1 MDFTEQLRILQA
13 AQGNPALLAL
23 ATVDLAHNALPP
35 GERARI
41 KDALVAAAVPH
52 WCDSDFLAALLDTT
66 PEEGERLLGQLRALT
81 VVEPFTAR
89 GEHAV
94 NVHEATRLALR
105 EHLRATDLACWKA
118 LSTRARAH
126 VGQSTEPHARIE
138 ALYHLFAIDQPAAA
152 AACEALDREFTD
164 GGRPEVRHALA
175 LALRELT
182 TGDWLTDSAQ
192 VEALLAPLRVRHW
205 RGETAQLEAEARYV
219 ADLAR
224 TASDPSG
231 IGRTQCLL
239 GDVLETKGRLDD
251 ALAAFREFL
260 AISQRLVS
268 TEPPNADWQRDLAD
282 AHDRGGN
289 ILQAQGRLDEALAA
303 FRETFVIFQHLAAID
318 PANAAWQREFAVA
331 HAKVGGILQAQGRR
345 DEALAAFREYL
356 AIFQRLAAID
366 PVNADWQHNLAVAH
380 AKVGDILQAQ
390 GRRDEALAAFR
401 EYLVIFQHLA
411 AIDPANAAWQHNLAV
426 AHAKVGDILQAQ
438 GRRDEALAAFRE
450 YLAIFQR
457 LAAIDPANAAWQH
470 NLAVAHAK
478 VGDILQA
485 QGRRDEALA
494 AFREYLAI
502 SQHLAAI
509 DPANASWQRDLAL
522 AHNRLGQAYQGMGN
536 EEHAQSSYRSAVEA
550 LERAVAMSPGT
561 VGWKQDL
568 DNLKSWLSSGGGS
581 LHT

>member
-35 GERARI
+35 GERTRI

-52 WCDSDFLAALLDTT
+52 WCDRDFLAALLDTT

-81 VVEPFTAR
+81 VVEPFPAR

-94 NVHEATRLALR
+94 NVHEAARLALR
-105 EHLRATDLACWKA
+105 EHLRVTDAARWKA

-126 VGQSTEPHARIE
+126 VCQGTEPHTRIE
-138 ALYHLFAIDQPAAA
+138 ALYHLFATNQPAAA

-182 TGDWLTDSAQ
+182 AGGWLTESAQ

-205 RGETAQLEAEARYV
+205 RGEAAQLEAEARDV

-231 IGRTQCLL
+231 IGRTQLLL
-239 GDVLETKGRLDD
+239 GDVLETKGRLDE

-268 TEPPNADWQRDLAD
+268 TDPSNADWQRDLAV
-282 AHDRGGN
+282 AHDRVGN

-303 FRETFVIFQHLAAID
+303 FREAFAIFQHLAAID
-318 PANAAWQREFAVA
+318 PS
-331 HAKVGGILQAQGRR
+331 
-345 DEALAAFREYL
+345 
-356 AIFQRLAAID
+356 
-366 PVNADWQHNLAVAH
+366 NADWQRELAVAH
-380 AKVGDILQAQ
+380 NK
-390 GRRDEALAAFR
+390 
-401 EYLVIFQHLA
+401 
-411 AIDPANAAWQHNLAV
+411 
-426 AHAKVGDILQAQ
+426 
-438 GRRDEALAAFRE
+438 
-450 YLAIFQR
+450 
-457 LAAIDPANAAWQH
+457 
-470 NLAVAHAK
+470 
-478 VGDILQA
+478 
-485 QGRRDEALA
+485 
-494 AFREYLAI
+494 
-502 SQHLAAI
+502 
-509 DPANASWQRDLAL
+509 
-522 AHNRLGQAYQGMGN
+522 LGQTYQGMGN
-536 EEHAQSSYRSAVEA
+536 EENAQSSYRSAVDA
-550 LERAVAMSPGT
+550 MERAVAMSPGN

-568 DNLKSWLSSGGGS
+568 DNLKSWLSSVRRIAPRVIRCARS
-581 LHT
+581 SSSTSP